1 MKRVLHIEVS
11 SLEGSLQQFGE
22 ALEAVMHGEER
33 ELYEGV
39 GFESFTQLLDTLTP
53 KRWALIERLKREGP
67 LTVYALAKTLGRD
80 YKNVHT
86 DVKALEDLGIIE
98 RDSEGRVTVPWD
110 EVEVKVPLAA

>member
-22 ALEAVMHGEER
+22 ALEAVMRGEER
-33 ELYEGV
+33 EPYEGV

-86 DVKALEDLGIIE
+86 DVKALEDLGVIE

>member
-33 ELYEGV
+33 EPYEGV

-53 KRWALIERLKREGP
+53 NCWALIELLKRAPEAGGTADGLCPGQDPGAGLQERAHRCEGP
-67 LTVYALAKTLGRD
+67 GGSGHYRAGQRGAGDGALG
-80 YKNVHT
+80 
-86 DVKALEDLGIIE
+86 
-98 RDSEGRVTVPWD
+98 
-110 EVEVKVPLAA
+110 

>member
-22 ALEAVMHGEER
+22 ALEAVMRGEER
-33 ELYEGV
+33 EPYEGV

-67 LTVYALAKTLGRD
+67 LTVYALAKPWGGITR
-80 YKNVHT
+80 T
-86 DVKALEDLGIIE
+86 CTRDVKALEDLGIIE
-98 RDSEGRVTVPWD
+98 RDSEGG
-110 EVEVKVPLAA
+110 